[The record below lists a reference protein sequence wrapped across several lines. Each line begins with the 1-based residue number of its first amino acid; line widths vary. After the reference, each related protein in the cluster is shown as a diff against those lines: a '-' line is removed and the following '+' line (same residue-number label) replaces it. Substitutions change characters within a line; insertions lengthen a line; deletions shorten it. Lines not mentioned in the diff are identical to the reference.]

1 MTRNEIICNL
11 KELLK
16 DATSHLNY
24 SVQRD
29 GTPDEVYMRD
39 VVSLTAAI
47 QALVTQGAAKPEQPK
62 SREGELL
69 DRILAVITDEVYA
82 TGRPMFDA
90 VVQLW
95 RDGKRAESQFERAA
109 LSEYRRKCEWRA
121 APENLGRS
129 KIEVGARIVL
139 LMLGDLQ
146 QGDDKAE
153 RKE

>member
-1 MTRNEIICNL
+1 MNQNEIICNL

-16 DATSHLNY
+16 DATRHLDY
-24 SVQRD
+24 SVRRD

-69 DRILAVITDEVYA
+69 GKTLAVIADTAHGSERLTFEAVA
-82 TGRPMFDA
+82 QMWQSGGRVKSP
-90 VVQLW
+90 L
-95 RDGKRAESQFERAA
+95 ERAA
-109 LSEYRRKCEWRA
+109 AETQRVKWGWA
-121 APENLGRS
+121 TAPENLGANKNKVLAR
-129 KIEVGARIVL
+129 VGL
-139 LMLGDLQ
+139 LLLDDLQ
-146 QGDDKAE
+146 RSSDEAE